1 MNGTQDSS
9 VEELRRRSD
18 QTRAELTATIQGLK
32 DKVGD
37 TASDLKAAI
46 SPANIKNE
54 IKTYVRDQGESIVQ
68 SAQRKVQDN
77 PLQALAIG
85 AAVAYPAWGLLRS
98 VPAPLLMIGA
108 GLWLTSSKG
117 RQAVVDVSATVS
129 DAMDRGT
136 AAAGEYA
143 GRLQSEVT
151 DQIQAAGETLSGLAD
166 DAASRATAF
175 TDKVRGK
182 ARDLRDAV
190 SAGSDAALDSIK
202 SATAE
207 VTGNAGD
214 TLADAGR
221 TIARSQHNVVQT
233 AKDSQSFA
241 LDMIDK
247 NPLLVA
253 GIGIAIGAFIAG
265 ALPKSDVEDR
275 VLGQPSDDLKNK
287 ARDAASAGFDQAK
300 DLASGVAS
308 DIAAAFSKEGLDG
321 ASIKETITSAAQGV
335 KSLVDR
341 GVDTA
346 LGADRSQTRTN

>member
-1 MNGTQDSS
+1 MNATQDS

-32 DKVGD
+32 NKVGD

-46 SPANIKNE
+46 SPANIKHE

-68 SAQRKVQDN
+68 SAQRKIQDN

-85 AAVAYPAWGLLRS
+85 AAVAYPAWGLLRAI
-98 VPAPLLMIGA
+98 PAPLLMIGA
-108 GLWLTSSKG
+108 GLWLTSSRGK
-117 RQAVVDVSATVS
+117 QAMVDVSATVS
-129 DAMDRGT
+129 DAVDRGT
-136 AAAGEYA
+136 TAAGEYA

-151 DQIQAAGETLSGLAD
+151 DQIQAAGKTLSGLAD
-166 DAASRATAF
+166 DAASRATAL
-175 TDKVRGK
+175 TDQVRGK
-182 ARDLRDAV
+182 AHDLRDAV
-190 SAGSDAALDSIK
+190 SAGSDAVLGSIK
-202 SATAE
+202 TATAE

-221 TIARSQHNVVQT
+221 TLARAQHNVAQT
-233 AKDSQSFA
+233 AKDTQSFA
-241 LDMIDK
+241 MDMIEN

-265 ALPKSDVEDR
+265 ALPKSDIEDR
-275 VLGQPSDDLKNK
+275 VLGQPSDDLKSK

-308 DIAAAFSKEGLDG
+308 DVAAAFSKEGLDVSG
-321 ASIKETITSAAQGV
+321 IKDTVATAAQGV

-341 GVDTA
+341 SVDTA
-346 LGADRSQTRTN
+346 LGAERSQTRTN